1 MQVKSVEQLIQTFE
15 TGKTGSKSTEQPAL
29 GSTQKRNRIITKK
42 KTQTQ
47 DPDLDLIFGTTPT
60 GRSLSFYFSLK
71 WMNKFPELITQ
82 LIPSERFDIQ
92 NFYSR
97 INKQFSNEGFVKD
110 FNLSMAWTRDY
121 DMLKCR
127 NVLFT
132 DRFMFF
138 RSSSDD

>member
-1 MQVKSVEQLIQTFE
+1 MRPKSQHE
-15 TGKTGSKSTEQPAL
+15 L
-29 GSTQKRNRIITKK
+29 GAKQKRNRITTKK
-42 KTQTQ
+42 ADTE
-47 DPDLDLIFGTTPT
+47 DPDLDLIFGTPS

-110 FNLSMAWTRDY
+110 FNLSLAWTRDY
-121 DMLKCR
+121 DVLKCK
-127 NVLFT
+127 NLLFT

-138 RSSSDD
+138 RSSNEE